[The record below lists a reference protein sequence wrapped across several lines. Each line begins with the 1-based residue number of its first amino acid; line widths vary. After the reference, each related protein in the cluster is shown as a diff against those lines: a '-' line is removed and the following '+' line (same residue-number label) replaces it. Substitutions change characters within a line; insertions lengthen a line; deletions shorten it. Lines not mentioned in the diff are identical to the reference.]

1 MFIEQSKPRK
11 DGKVRHRAVVY
22 HQGGY
27 EKSSWHKHEEH
38 AKQEWIEI
46 KKSLDNGTYH
56 KPTTETFEEVYL
68 SYRELVAPNKMGKEA
83 LVNEEGTYQNHLK
96 PIFGHRKL
104 VSITPI
110 EIQELWKEKE
120 DCLANSSIIKLH
132 TIMNKVY
139 KFAIRLNKI
148 RYNPLDSVEKP
159 PPNHKKAHIWN
170 KAQLR
175 LFLEQAKDYQSYMV
189 FWLAANAGLRRG
201 EILGLTWDNLDFDRN
216 LLRIVQTYHS
226 SQKKLIQA
234 TKTATSQRE
243 VSMSV
248 NQMLVLKEHKE
259 KQDPKTDLVCANQN
273 GGFLMDR
280 NIRRA
285 KEAICKRCGLEPIK
299 LHEFRHTH
307 GSMLSD
313 MNEPT
318 KYIQERLGHKD
329 VSTTINYYVHTQKS
343 HHQETANRFDD
354 FLND

>member
-1 MFIEQSKPRK
+1 MFIEQSSPRK
-11 DGKVRHRAVVY
+11 DGKRRHRAVVY
-22 HQGGY
+22 TNGRQERG
-27 EKSSWHKHEEH
+27 SWRKHEEH
-38 AKQEWIEI
+38 AKQDWLEI
-46 KKSLDNGTYH
+46 KRSVDDGTYH
-56 KPTTETFEEVYL
+56 KPTNETFDEVYQ
-68 SYRELVAPNKMGKEA
+68 SYRKLVAPNRMGEEA
-83 LVNEEGTYQNHLK
+83 LANEDGAYRKHLK
-96 PIFGHRKL
+96 ELFGHRKL
-104 VSITPI
+104 ISISPI
-110 EIQELWKEKE
+110 EIQELWKEKQE
-120 DCLANSSIIKLH
+120 NLANSSVIKLH

-139 KFAIRLNKI
+139 KYAIRLNKI

-159 PPNHKKAHIWN
+159 PPNYQKATIWN
-170 KAQLR
+170 KTQLR
-175 LFLEQAKDYQSYMV
+175 LFLKHAKEYQTFMV
-189 FWLAANAGLRRG
+189 FWLAANAGLRSG
-201 EILGLTWDNLDFDRN
+201 EILGLTWDNVDFDRN
-216 LLRIVQTYHS
+216 LLRIVQTYHPM
-226 SQKKLIQA
+226 QKKLISA

-243 VSMSV
+243 VSLSP
-248 NQMLVLKEHKE
+248 NQMLVLKEHKQ
-259 KQDPKTDLVCANQN
+259 KQDPKTDLVCANEY

-285 KEAICKRCGLEPIK
+285 KEAICKRCGLVPIK